1 MHILK
6 LDNIDHFGSLE
17 CELQYTGYTGH
28 RDHQGSFAIPRSIRS
43 MCCYTSACTRVRH
56 QNHFQKSC
64 PFFWNCLCIG
74 RTSVRIRTVR
84 DFENT
89 GYFDLLGDFL
99 WNCPVKSTDLGNPW
113 ESTWN
118 RNTKASEGEDPWAHR
133 AFSEWHQFPWGTLHR
148 GEGDEGGGFQTLAA
162 LYGNQAPTYPGG
174 AKNSLPATKWSSD
187 IPLGTCCG

>member
-1 MHILK
+1 
-6 LDNIDHFGSLE
+6 
-17 CELQYTGYTGH
+17 
-28 RDHQGSFAIPRSIRS
+28 

-64 PFFWNCLCIG
+64 PFSWNCLCIG

-89 GYFDLLGDFL
+89 GYFDLLILLGDFVEL
-99 WNCPVKSTDLGNPW
+99 SSKIHRIWGIHGNPLK
-113 ESTWN
+113 N
-118 RNTKASEGEDPWAHR
+118 RNSKASEGEDPWAHR

-187 IPLGTCCG
+187 IPNWEHVAGRSRLYMKTSWNQCEWSSYVSQ